1 MPRDSCVRSVC
12 VVMVLAAPAA
22 AQTTTEDG
30 IRAMLSGDH
39 PAALRILRPLAD
51 DAAHPDP
58 VAQFFLAVL
67 YETGQGVRNDMQ
79 RACGLFLR
87 SAAHAHPFA
96 EQSAAIAA
104 NMQQQ
109 LGDGASMLCV
119 ANERWQGGPPLSF
132 DLGPGHRIVFADTS
146 VTVTHGEQEQRGLIL
161 ATPGTVIQ
169 YTPIDVKRPLASRRH
184 FFQWFQW
191 MPSRATNTSSWALG
205 WALSEVVGDQWISF
219 KGEKSLIVVD
229 GPARPESF
237 DFSRLV
243 RLGVNEN
250 GEAELTML
258 GGAASRTE
266 VIPPQGSR

>member
-1 MPRDSCVRSVC
+1 MGSGVRSVC
-12 VVMVLAAPAA
+12 VVMFLAAPAA
-22 AQTTTEDG
+22 AQSTTEDG
-30 IRAMLSGDH
+30 IRAMLRGDH
-39 PAALRILRPLAD
+39 PAAVRILRPLAD
-51 DAAHPDP
+51 DAAHPNP

-67 YETGQGVRNDMQ
+67 YETGQGIRTDMG

-87 SAAHAHPFA
+87 SAAYAHPFA

-132 DLGPGHRIVFADTS
+132 DFGPGHRIVFADTS
-146 VTVTHGEQEQRGLIL
+146 VTVTHGEQEQRGLIFV
-161 ATPGTVIQ
+161 TPGAVIQ
-169 YTPIDVKRPLASRRH
+169 YTPIDVKRPAASRRH

-191 MPSRATNTSSWALG
+191 MPASASSWTLG
-205 WALSEVVGDQWISF
+205 WALSEVVGEQWIAF
-219 KGEKSLIVVD
+219 KGEKSLVVVD

-237 DFSRLV
+237 DFSSLV
-243 RLGVNEN
+243 RLGVNKN

-258 GGAASRTE
+258 GGATSRTE
-266 VIPPQGSR
+266 VIAPQGSR